1 MKEVKVEGEEVKK
14 EETETTVVEG
24 EEQENKDPDI
34 FYKKDDFFDAIS
46 CEALLRAKGPMARP
60 DWRKEL
66 KLNAETFGLSGQR
79 RGFNRGGYYNNRGGY
94 DGRWS
99 YNRNGYGNRYDGRAN
114 F

>member
-46 CEALLRAKGPMARP
+46 CEALLRAKG
-60 DWRKEL
+60 
-66 KLNAETFGLSGQR
+66 SV
-79 RGFNRGGYYNNRGGY
+79 RGHLGYFKFKAKNLCSFQTHG
-94 DGRWS
+94 S
-99 YNRNGYGNRYDGRAN
+99 S
-114 F
+114 